1 MWAIALLLC
10 LGNVLISGEA
20 GDQHSQP
27 AAGVQLSEMDKHRSK
42 SCARPPPMCAHSAGI
57 RDTFKYLNTAISLV
71 VFVLGIVGN
80 SLLLSIIHRNKCM
93 RSCGDALIAS
103 LALGDL
109 LHIVVDVPVNTYRLM
124 AKDWPFGSVLCKLV
138 PFIQNTSVGV
148 IVLSLCALSADR
160 YFAIVCRQRLK
171 DPRAYVWTS
180 LIWLPS
186 ITLAAPELVGF
197 GVINVDY
204 KERHLR
210 ICLLHPVQSTPFMQL
225 YKAVKDWWLFSFY
238 FCMPL
243 ALTAIFYVLMARTM
257 LKNKDKALIH
267 GYVRIYSCQLYYR
280 FLKKKKLCFQRR
292 GVSRTVL
299 CLVLM
304 FAVCW
309 LPLYL
314 SRILTSSIYDEND
327 PNRCQLLSVF
337 LVLNY
342 VGINLASLN
351 SCLTPVAL
359 FVVRERFQTCF
370 KVTYYLLP
378 PTDVPGKI
386 SFYVDCNKKQNKT
399 KNHWGK
405 NSQKCIAL
413 LVKLNMVFISLQLFS
428 WNVLLVLLIW
438 QNFFSYFS

>member
-267 GYVRIYSCQLYYR
+267 G
-280 FLKKKKLCFQRR
+280 
-292 GVSRTVL
+292 
-299 CLVLM
+299 
-304 FAVCW
+304 
-309 LPLYL
+309 
-314 SRILTSSIYDEND
+314 RILTSSIYDEND
-327 PNRCQLLSVF
+327 PNRCQLLRFPLVSFLSTSAKSEWTNEQTLREGSARGSFSV
-337 LVLNY
+337 VL
-342 VGINLASLN
+342 S
-351 SCLTPVAL
+351 S
-359 FVVRERFQTCF
+359 
-370 KVTYYLLP
+370 
-378 PTDVPGKI
+378 PG
-386 SFYVDCNKKQNKT
+386 
-399 KNHWGK
+399 
-405 NSQKCIAL
+405 
-413 LVKLNMVFISLQLFS
+413 
-428 WNVLLVLLIW
+428 
-438 QNFFSYFS
+438 